1 MKIDPKTIK
10 ELAKLLEQT
19 GLTEI
24 EVAEGD
30 KVIRVSK
37 GATAVVSSGGVSAHT
52 MPSDPTHAAGRE
64 YERAG

>member
-37 GATAVVSSGGVSAHT
+37 GATAVVSSSGVSK
-52 MPSDPTHAAGRE
+52 S
-64 YERAG
+64 